1 VDARPEGRV
10 TFPLT
15 FFILSIVKIMQSTRR
30 NFIQSLGVGV
40 AGLGVSNTA
49 VANTVSTAAMPNPKK
64 ANNDDQ
70 VLLVGDNIAVA
81 NTEYGKI
88 RGFILRGIPTFL
100 GIPYGADTSG
110 KNRFMPPQK
119 PAPWTET
126 RPTVWWGNSA
136 PQIMEKRYA
145 NVYASFVD
153 HWNYDDVS
161 EDCLKINVWTP
172 ATDTQKRPV
181 VVWLHGGGFVNG
193 CAIEQDGYHGENL
206 ARLGNIVFCSLNH
219 RLGALGY
226 THLKAAGGHAA
237 SGNVGNLDMVAA
249 LEWVKNNIANFGG
262 DPNNVTIIGQS
273 GGGAKVTTLMNMPSA
288 KGLFHKGVCL
298 SGSSLVGTNK
308 EYAEKLGQ
316 KVMEEAGLKQG
327 DIEKLQQIPWREY
340 IDIANRA
347 VDKMADEAK
356 MLNILRGGY
365 SPVSDG
371 EYLNGGAFFT
381 DANHFSAD
389 IPLMICSTFNEQS
402 PSRTDATLENV
413 TLADVKEKLKAR
425 FGDKTGEIVE
435 AYAKNFPKARP
446 IEIWS
451 MIASN
456 RKSAVAT
463 ADAKVGQK
471 KAPVYTAWFGWQPPL
486 FDNRMRSFHCSDI
499 CFWFYNTD
507 LMLTHTGGGKRPRA
521 LSEKMAKSFLNFV
534 KTGNPNGGGLPTWK
548 PYTTQNGETMILDD
562 TSVLVND
569 PDREARKSLA

>member
-1 VDARPEGRV
+1 M
-10 TFPLT
+10 
-15 FFILSIVKIMQSTRR
+15 KSTRR
-30 NFIQSLGVGV
+30 NFIQSLGISI

-49 VANTVSTAAMPNPKK
+49 IANTVSSMPNPKK

-81 NTEYGKI
+81 QTEYGKI
-88 RGFILRGIPTFL
+88 RGFVLRGITTFL

-119 PAPWTET
+119 PAAWTET

-226 THLKAAGGHAA
+226 ADMKAAGGHAA
-237 SGNVGNLDMVAA
+237 SGNVGNLDIVAA

-273 GGGAKVTTLMNMPSA
+273 GGGSKVTTLMNMPAA

-298 SGSSLVGTNK
+298 SGGSLAGVNK
-308 EYAEKLGQ
+308 EYAGKLGQ
-316 KVMEEAGLKQG
+316 KVLEEAGLKQG
-327 DIEKLQQIPWREY
+327 EIEKLQQIPWREY

-356 MLNILRGGY
+356 RLNILRGGY

-371 EYLNGGAFFT
+371 EYMNDKPFFS

-402 PSRTDATLENV
+402 PSRTDAALENV

-456 RKSAVAT
+456 RKNAVAI

-562 TSVLVND
+562 ASVLVND

>member
-1 VDARPEGRV
+1 M
-10 TFPLT
+10 
-15 FFILSIVKIMQSTRR
+15 KSTRR

-40 AGLGVSNTA
+40 AGLGISNNA
-49 VANTVSTAAMPNPKK
+49 VANTVTTAALPNPKK

-88 RGFILRGIPTFL
+88 RGFILRGITTFL

-119 PAPWTET
+119 PAAWTEI

-193 CAIEQDGYHGENL
+193 CAIEQDGYNGENL
-206 ARLGNIVFCSLNH
+206 ARLGNVVFCSLNH

-298 SGSSLVGTNK
+298 SGSSLAGTNK

-356 MLNILRGGY
+356 RLNILRGGY

-371 EYLNGGAFFT
+371 EYMNDKPFFS

-402 PSRTDATLENV
+402 PSRTDAALENV

-425 FGDKTGEIVE
+425 FGEKTGEIVE

-456 RKSAVAT
+456 RKNAVAT

-507 LMLTHTGGGKRPRA
+507 LMLTHTGGGKRPRT
-521 LSEKMAKSFLNFV
+521 LSEKMAKSFLNFM

-548 PYTTQNGETMILDD
+548 PYSTQNGETMILDD